1 MTRHFIVSLAA
12 LATLAAVPATAQ
24 TREYTMVHSGLRAF
38 EHGDTK
44 KATARFE
51 QAGKVNP
58 NSSRVLFALGNVA
71 LQNHQDSVALDRF
84 HSAADNER
92 NKIVKSMNFHD
103 IGTVHYA
110 YACSSAQQLDSVQ
123 GNDMQQI
130 YGEAIKTCQAAIE
143 AYKEALRNNPDSEDT
158 RYNLALAQHLLKR
171 LQEKQPQNDQSQD
184 NKKNEDQNESNQ
196 GNNNQNDDQNQD
208 QDNNGGNSNQPQ
220 NDQNKQSQ
228 ESEEENF
235 EQLLELSRQAEE
247 QARQRIQNAQRRP
260 ARRLE
265 KNW

>member
-1 MTRHFIVSLAA
+1 MTRHINLFLIAFCTLSA
-12 LATLAAVPATAQ
+12 LPATAQ
-24 TREYTMVHSGLRAF
+24 TREYARVHSGLRAF
-38 EHGDTK
+38 KHGDTET
-44 KATARFE
+44 ASARFE
-51 QAGKVNP
+51 KAEKANP

-71 LQNHQDSVALDRF
+71 LQAGQDSVALTRF
-84 HSAADNER
+84 QQAADNER
-92 NKIVKSMNFHD
+92 NKMVKALNFHN

-110 YACSSAQQLDSVQ
+110 HACSGAQELENNEGTDL
-123 GNDMQQI
+123 QQA
-130 YGEAIKTCQAAIE
+130 YNEAIKACTTAIE
-143 AYKEALRNNPDSEDT
+143 AYKESLRNNPNDEDT

-171 LQEKQPQNDQSQD
+171 LQEKQPQNDEN
-184 NKKNEDQNESNQ
+184 NKKNEENNESNQ
-196 GNNNQNDDQNQD
+196 GNNNQNDDQNND
-208 QDNNGGNSNQPQ
+208 QDNNGGNNGQDR

-228 ESEEENF
+228 ESEEENY